1 MGRFGK
7 DTKARAWMLTFHIAN
22 MEQTGLSEAEYMQP
36 ETLARFLVQ
45 AWCDSGKAR
54 TAGAVV
60 CMSKNNV
67 YHAHAALYGNLTTL
81 GNVSKTMYYSHV
93 EPQLGGKKEL
103 KSYLLK
109 EPPYDE
115 SGEKVLYAYGLENV
129 QERKGKRSDLDE
141 IENLIEQGMTP
152 VEIMETHFS
161 YRRYEKMI
169 KSAYIEKRIRETA
182 LIKDMHNEY
191 HIGDAGSGKTYYYYQ
206 LCEKYKP
213 ENVYLATDF
222 ENGGFDYYIEQGAP
236 PILFLDEFKG
246 NIKYGQLLVILD
258 KYSRAQTHS
267 RYANTYNLW
276 TTCIIT
282 SVYPPEEVYSYMV
295 NDGKRSVDK
304 IDQLLRRLDVIVY
317 HYCENGEYKT
327 FSIPANEYRGYADL
341 RRRARADK
349 DGFEACT
356 NLQEIPFEKGA
367 V

>member
-1 MGRFGK
+1 
-7 DTKARAWMLTFHIAN
+7 MLTFHIAN
-22 MEQTGLSEAEYMQP
+22 MERTGLTEEEYMQP
-36 ETLARFLVQ
+36 EILTRFLVQ
-45 AWCDSGKAR
+45 TWADSGKDR

-60 CMSKNNV
+60 CISKNHV

-81 GNVSKTMYYSHV
+81 GNVSKIMFHAHV

-115 SGEKVLYAYGLENV
+115 SGEIVLYSYGMENV
-129 QERKGKRSDLDE
+129 QERQGKRTDMDE
-141 IENLIEQGMTP
+141 IEALIHQGMTP
-152 VEIMETHFS
+152 ADIMELRFS

-169 KSAYIEKRIRETA
+169 KSAYIENRIKQTS
-182 LIKDMHNEY
+182 LIKEMHNEY
-191 HIGDAGSGKTYYYYQ
+191 HVGDSGSGKTYVYYQ

-213 ENVYLATDF
+213 ENIYLATDF

-258 KYSRAQTHS
+258 KYSRSQTHS

-282 SVYPPEEVYSYMV
+282 SVYPPEEVYTRMV
-295 NDGKRSVDK
+295 SNGRQSIDK
-304 IDQLLRRLDVIVY
+304 IDQLLRRLDIIVY
-317 HYCENGEYKT
+317 HYLENGEYKT
-327 FSIPANEYRGYADL
+327 FSIPAREYQGYQDL
-341 RRRARADK
+341 KRRARADER
-349 DGFEACT
+349 GFEACENST
-356 NLQEIPFEKGA
+356 DIPFENERDRII
-367 V
+367 